1 MKKIML
7 TTCFIVTS
15 LAVFAQI
22 PSIGIK
28 GGLNF
33 ANMATSDDGTN
44 KTSGSLTTFN
54 AGVFVDF
61 KFGNLSLQP
70 ALNYTGKGETYQQ
83 IFFTPGPNGETEN
96 GGSSLVKVHL
106 YYLELPVNLVYHI
119 PVIIGNIYFGA
130 GPYIARGISGN
141 SSYSNGSSNEKITFG
156 NGESDFEATQFGVD
170 AIVGLKLKNGLLI
183 NANYDLGLSND
194 IPSAADSGSGK
205 SRVFGVSLG
214 YVFL

>member
-1 MKKIML
+1 MKKILL
-7 TTCFIVTS
+7 TTCFIVIS
-15 LAVFAQI
+15 LATFAQM
-22 PSIGIK
+22 PSIGVK
-28 GGLNF
+28 GGVNF
-33 ANMATSDDGTN
+33 ATMATSNDGTN

-83 IFFTPGPNGETEN
+83 FFAVPGPNMTES
-96 GGSSLVKVHL
+96 GGSSLAKVHL

-130 GPYIARGISGN
+130 GPYIAQGISGN
-141 SSYSNGSSNEKITFG
+141 TSYTNGFSSEKVTFG
-156 NGESDFEATQFGVD
+156 NGESDLEGTQFGVD
-170 AIVGLKLKNGLLI
+170 AIIGFKLKNGLLI

-205 SRVFGVSLG
+205 SRVFGISVG